1 MAKLILLRGLPGS
14 GKSTFA
20 KFLYTRE
27 NTRHFEADMFF
38 DIYNQNKFD
47 ASLLS
52 KAHSW
57 CLENTK
63 LSLENY
69 YDVIVSNTFTQE
81 WEMQPYFDMAKELG
95 VEVTVLIVEN
105 YHGNSSIHNVPEE
118 TINKMRKRFE
128 IKL

>member
-20 KFLYTRE
+20 KFLEYDDFVHIETDMY
-27 NTRHFEADMFF
+27 FE
-38 DIYNQNKFD
+38 YQNNNKFD
-47 ASLLS
+47 PALL
-52 KAHSW
+52 KDAHAW
-57 CLENTK
+57 CQSNTERLLK
-63 LSLENY
+63 NEY
-69 YDVIVSNTFTQE
+69 RVIVSNTFTQE

-105 YHGNSSIHNVPEE
+105 RHGNSSIHNVPEE

-128 IKL
+128 VKL